1 MLNYFELISK
11 KKEFMQRIEKKI
23 SQLKE
28 TLLLLEEEKRNIEQ
42 KTVLEY
48 VKLNQLQ
55 KIEEEM
61 NLTNFIIALLILFF
75 FLSVFTYPFLVRF
88 GFSSLFSFFLI
99 FGANAIYALGS
110 FLLFKVMGRGFR
122 QEEKANQGKIEE
134 TLSIISKL
142 NQKRAS
148 VNQQYYSLKRQL
160 NEFQTVF
167 MQEDNEIQDIYK
179 IIMDCLL
186 KNKEL
191 STNMVLDQLIE
202 QSISREEQ
210 AELELKLKRVL
221 SYLENK

>member
-23 SQLKE
+23 FQLKE

-88 GFSSLFSFFLI
+88 GFSSLFFFFFF

>member
-23 SQLKE
+23 FQLKE

-88 GFSSLFSFFLI
+88 GFSSLFFFFFI